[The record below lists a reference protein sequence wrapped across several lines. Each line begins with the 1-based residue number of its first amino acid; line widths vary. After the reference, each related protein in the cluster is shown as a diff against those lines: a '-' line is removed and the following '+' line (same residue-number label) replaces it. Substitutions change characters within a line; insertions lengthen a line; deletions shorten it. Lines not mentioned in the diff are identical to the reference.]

1 MTAFTD
7 GLKTLSRKQ
16 PVVLVLD
23 TCELLGGSGPW
34 LREVMSRS
42 GRRVVWVI
50 GTRLESDLVAAGDSE
65 SIRYEREVDEQR
77 LRTITLRRFDDRTA
91 AEYLQQRLGSLPPE
105 LDLDRVIALTQ
116 GVPLALHIMSKMIAD
131 QVRTGRPLEQLYD
144 EVAPDGT
151 VSTVVARMA
160 ERYLHHATYD
170 PDSDLHRDLPALH
183 GLALVNVEQNP
194 TRPSAFPPDLFDSPW
209 APRRED
215 TVVAI
220 DRDPAMLAAL
230 WGIEAGDVAARLRE
244 LGRHHDFVHSGDG
257 TLHRDVRDAIRT
269 FLLVPK
275 HRATVTDINT
285 RAVDHLRQ
293 QLAGHQHSS
302 IEAQL
307 TDTAW
312 RTTTAALLWHTCW
325 INPSDGIPVLR
336 HLYAPA
342 RVLQP
347 SYARLLIGITTYFM
361 PYLTESDQNLL
372 TQLMDLSSPVPRRAS
387 ARAAIHALTAAPSP
401 EPPLLHGDSRPLLHL
416 LRAEI
421 ARALGLDLADQ
432 VSCFRRAA
440 RVFTPGSGP
449 TAMKIGQLALSC
461 TLADPETQ
469 PVRLQKALV
478 EARRIAVRYRPDD
491 VVAHLNFGYLLY
503 DLGRFAEAEGVYR
516 TAVRIDPDYAV
527 AYNGLGNVLHALGRF
542 AEAEDAYREA
552 IRIDPDYAF
561 AHNGL
566 GNLLYDLGR
575 FTETEDAYREAIRI
589 DPDYAF
595 AHNGL
600 GNVLY
605 GLGRFTEAE
614 DAYREAIRADP
625 YYAFAHNG
633 LGIMLKEQGRYTE
646 AERAHRRAIE
656 SDPGYAIA
664 HGWLGLLLMCV
675 GEFERARLE
684 LEQADA
690 RPRSELSR
698 WILDRAHPPSG
709 ASVHTPDSVHAAFDE
724 PLPPRTVLPSTF
736 TMAEIRALATAGKG
750 DGPRAVEIL
759 RSVVDQRRPS
769 DRFVRPLYDL
779 LARPEPIAGLEQLL
793 DVWREIIA
801 ADPSAVGPWGG
812 PNPA

>member
-1 MTAFTD
+1 
-7 GLKTLSRKQ
+7 
-16 PVVLVLD
+16 
-23 TCELLGGSGPW
+23 
-34 LREVMSRS
+34 
-42 GRRVVWVI
+42 
-50 GTRLESDLVAAGDSE
+50 
-65 SIRYEREVDEQR
+65 
-77 LRTITLRRFDDRTA
+77 
-91 AEYLQQRLGSLPPE
+91 
-105 LDLDRVIALTQ
+105 
-116 GVPLALHIMSKMIAD
+116 
-131 QVRTGRPLEQLYD
+131 
-144 EVAPDGT
+144 
-151 VSTVVARMA
+151 
-160 ERYLHHATYD
+160 
-170 PDSDLHRDLPALH
+170 
-183 GLALVNVEQNP
+183 
-194 TRPSAFPPDLFDSPW
+194 
-209 APRRED
+209 
-215 TVVAI
+215 
-220 DRDPAMLAAL
+220 
-230 WGIEAGDVAARLRE
+230 
-244 LGRHHDFVHSGDG
+244 
-257 TLHRDVRDAIRT
+257 
-269 FLLVPK
+269 
-275 HRATVTDINT
+275 
-285 RAVDHLRQ
+285 
-293 QLAGHQHSS
+293 
-302 IEAQL
+302 
-307 TDTAW
+307 
-312 RTTTAALLWHTCW
+312 
-325 INPSDGIPVLR
+325 
-336 HLYAPA
+336 
-342 RVLQP
+342 
-347 SYARLLIGITTYFM
+347 M

-401 EPPLLHGDSRPLLHL
+401 EPPLLHGDSLALLHL

-724 PLPPRTVLPSTF
+724 PPAASNGSSVDVH
-736 TMAEIRALATAGKG
+736 
-750 DGPRAVEIL
+750 DGRDPRAGHGL
-759 RSVVDQRRPS
+759 AKATGRGLWRSSGPWWTSAAPAIGSYGLCMTCWPAPSRSPGWSSYWMCGGRSSRRI
-769 DRFVRPLYDL
+769 RRRWARGAARIRP
-779 LARPEPIAGLEQLL
+779 
-793 DVWREIIA
+793 
-801 ADPSAVGPWGG
+801 DPSIHAAAYGFLTSILLKY
-812 PNPA
+812 